1 MMVLTRAQETY
12 AEDKEHKATLD
23 HVLHE
28 VLGLPYAYPLV
39 KVIKLDGCE
48 HM

>member
-28 VLGLPYAYPLV
+28 VLGLPYADPLV